1 MGAMDLTR
9 IGTMASV
16 CAQAIL
22 VAGPSGAGK
31 TRLATRV
38 GLPTL
43 QLDDFYK
50 EGDDPTLPRLPTGEV
65 DWDHPDSWSAQDATR
80 AVHELCDKGAAD
92 IPAYDIS
99 KNARVGHRRLSLDGA
114 AYFVAEGL
122 FAAELAP
129 GCLADGTAAIAVC
142 VRRSRWVTFVLR
154 LVRDLRE
161 RRKPA
166 LFLIRRGILL
176 ARREPD
182 IVAALVAKGCQ
193 PMTPREAEAFIRELT
208 GGTA

>member
-1 MGAMDLTR
+1 VR
-9 IGTMASV
+9 VQS
-16 CAQAIL
+16 IL

-31 TRLATRV
+31 TRLATRL

-50 EGDDPTLPRLPTGEV
+50 DGDDSTLPRLPTGEV
-65 DWDHPDSWSAQDATR
+65 DWDHPDSWSAQDAMR
-80 AVHELCDKGAAD
+80 AVHALCDTGAAD

-99 KNARVGHRRLSLDGA
+99 KNSRVGSRRLSLDGA
-114 AYFVAEGL
+114 AYFVAEGI

-129 GCLADGTAAIAVC
+129 GCLADGSAAIAVC

-161 RRKPA
+161 HRKPP
-166 LFLIRRGILL
+166 LFLVRRGIML

-182 IVAALVAKGCQ
+182 IVAALVAKGCR
-193 PMTPREAEAFIRELT
+193 PMTPREAEAYVRKLT
-208 GGTA
+208 GRTA